1 MKKLSFVSFLTT
13 LLFTSCTSPNPTKLV
28 VYIVS
33 DQAAPF
39 ILDKYDHLFTGGFR
53 WLIDNGIVFNDA
65 HHNHGNTSTAPGHFA
80 LSTGCLLYTS
90 PSPRDRTRS
99 RMPSSA

>member
-1 MKKLSFVSFLTT
+1 MKKLSFVSIITT
-13 LLFTSCTSPNPTKLV
+13 LFFTSCTSPNPTKLV

-65 HHNHGNTSTAPGHFA
+65 HHNHGNTST
-80 LSTGCLLYTS
+80 CLLYTS
-90 PSPRDRTRS
+90 PSPRDRQKT